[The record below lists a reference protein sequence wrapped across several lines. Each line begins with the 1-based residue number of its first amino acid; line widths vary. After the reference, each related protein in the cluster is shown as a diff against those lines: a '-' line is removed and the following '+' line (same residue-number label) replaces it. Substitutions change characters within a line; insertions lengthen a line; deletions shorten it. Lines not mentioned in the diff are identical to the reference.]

1 MILRQWGGSS
11 LSEPPHWAAATSK
24 NTACAGRTLDVG
36 AEGFQTLF
44 SGLKGEEVQEL
55 KPTGGTVVFTAEG
68 RCGRGGPTCLPSDP
82 SPPPSLAGSGPSHQ
96 WARAEG
102 LRRARRPRAPSG
114 RWAQRAGSAA
124 GGGARGEDPA
134 GRGSQGGRER
144 APLVSERSR
153 APPARRASPQ
163 VCSPPPAPGGRGGSS
178 SLPSPES
185 RGGGRR

>member
-11 LSEPPHWAAATSK
+11 LSGPPHWAAATSK
-24 NTACAGRTLDVG
+24 NTACAGSTLDVG

-44 SGLKGEEVQEL
+44 SGLEGEVQEL
-55 KPTGGTVVFTAEG
+55 KPTGGTEDFIAEG
-68 RCGRGGPTCLPSDP
+68 PCGRGAPPACLPIP
-82 SPPPSLAGSGPSHQ
+82 SPPPSLAGSGASHP
-96 WARAEG
+96 WARVGG
-102 LRRARRPRAPSG
+102 LRRARRPRGPGG

-134 GRGSQGGRER
+134 GRGSRGGRER
-144 APLVSERSR
+144 APLVCERGR

-178 SLPSPES
+178 SLPSPEC
-185 RGGGRR
+185 RGGGGRR